1 MSTFNHRSP
10 KIYVQYLRYNRCTI
24 SQAMLLSTYGS
35 NDGHLNGD
43 PSTPLMSY
51 HNSVVG
57 YTWLIALLGSLA
69 FVLVLVSAVMLYYR
83 KSHFTSSL
91 IKGGRGNGGVN
102 LYPRSK
108 GHFLQATFRS
118 RGPIRGINKRCRG
131 LYVFKTSFRF
141 KFFNNV
147 FWYKT
152 NLLSRIF
159 HNQA

>member
-1 MSTFNHRSP
+1 
-10 KIYVQYLRYNRCTI
+10 
-24 SQAMLLSTYGS
+24 MLLSTYGS

-102 LYPRSK
+102 GNGGYL
-108 GHFLQATFRS
+108 AA
-118 RGPIRGINKRCRG
+118 N
-131 LYVFKTSFRF
+131 TSDTQEYHCQQ
-141 KFFNNV
+141 V
-147 FWYKT
+147 C
-152 NLLSRIF
+152 
-159 HNQA
+159 